1 MKDGRWGRMGGWYSR
16 MAFSPVV
23 RKLNAMSPLRQPG
36 TSMYDWLV
44 VNVTTYVCVSATNS
58 S

>member
-23 RKLNAMSPLRQPG
+23 RKLKAMSPFRQPG

-44 VNVTTYVCVSATNS
+44 VKVTT
-58 S
+58 